1 MKTPVH
7 HQKLVFLDVETTGTR
22 PDFHEIIEIAIVPQ
36 DDDDDPFCTKIRPL
50 HPDRVSDEAIA
61 CNGYNP
67 EEWKGA
73 PKIMEVYAEIA
84 TRLHDRVV
92 CGHHVGFDLSFTK
105 SWCGESSFQCRSID
119 TVTLAYAHLIPM
131 GLSSLRLREIASF
144 LGIKSTRSHRALD
157 DALTCRAVYRE
168 ILRRVRER
176 PTKITKRQ
184 IEGLGR
190 DRLIQI
196 IEDLD
201 LALTERLKGQ

>member
-22 PDFHEIIEIAIVPQ
+22 PDFHEIIEIGIVP
-36 DDDDDPFCTKIRPL
+36 DDDEGEPFCTKIRPI
-50 HPDRVSDEAIA
+50 HPDRITDEAIA
-61 CNGYNP
+61 VNGYNP
-67 EEWKGA
+67 DEWKGA

-92 CGHHVGFDLSFTK
+92 CGHHVDFDLAFTK
-105 SWCGESSFQCRSID
+105 SWCGESSFQCHTID
-119 TVTLAYAHLIPM
+119 TVTLAYAHLVPL
-131 GLSSLRLREIASF
+131 GLGSVRLIDIASF
-144 LGIKSTRSHRALD
+144 LGIKPIRSHRALD

-168 ILRRVRER
+168 IMRWVRER

-184 IEGLGR
+184 LEGLGR

-201 LALTERLKGQ
+201 LALTELLKGR